1 MKLVHVKSNLD
12 VLKSNLDVLEG
23 WVDDFIVVRE
33 AVELEGLQVEPDVVV
48 HLDTVG
54 VGMGV
59 LSTACGVCRCVCVCV
74 CMCVCVCVCACV
86 CMCVRVCRCVHVCVG
101 VHTDGH
107 TCAYSAVET
116 FHS

>member
-1 MKLVHVKSNLD
+1 MLPIPTQNKILHPATVSQGDLS
-12 VLKSNLDVLEG
+12 KSNLDVLEG

-74 CMCVCVCVCACV
+74 CVCVYCVSV
-86 CMCVRVCRCVHVCVG
+86 CMCMCV
-101 VHTDGH
+101 
-107 TCAYSAVET
+107 
-116 FHS
+116 